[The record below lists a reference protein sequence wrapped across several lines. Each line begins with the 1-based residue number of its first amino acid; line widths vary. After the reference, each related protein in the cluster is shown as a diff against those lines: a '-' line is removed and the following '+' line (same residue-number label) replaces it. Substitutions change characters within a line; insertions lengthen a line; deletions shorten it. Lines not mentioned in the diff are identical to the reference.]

1 MIFDRVEDKS
11 RGKKREGREKN
22 KTELGI
28 YRNRGWF
35 FSKIDK
41 ISQEVSFHEEESR
54 IVGDRCSRERDGQ
67 KLGSEIILQHFE
79 RISLGIW
86 ISFRN
91 IIDRRKERK
100 IKLVRSRIMKLQ
112 LIF

>member
-54 IVGDRCSRERDGQ
+54 IVGDRWKEMDKNLDQKLFYSISRET
-67 KLGSEIILQHFE
+67 
-79 RISLGIW
+79 
-86 ISFRN
+86 
-91 IIDRRKERK
+91 
-100 IKLVRSRIMKLQ
+100 
-112 LIF
+112 